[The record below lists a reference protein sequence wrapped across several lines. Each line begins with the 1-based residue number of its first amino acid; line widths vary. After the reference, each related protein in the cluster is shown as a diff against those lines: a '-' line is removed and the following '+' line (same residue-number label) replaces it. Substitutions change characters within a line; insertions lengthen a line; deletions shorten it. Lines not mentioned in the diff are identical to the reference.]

1 MRHSVTAAAFVSA
14 LALSTPLAIAA
25 PSTPIQGD
33 GKVCF
38 YAEPEY
44 RGASWCYRPSG
55 YAEVPGQLHGRA
67 RSFRAASGLIVYAI
81 DHGPDG
87 RCYARKIWVDD
98 RSADW
103 AWGSRMDGVSTD
115 KQGCE
120 IS

>member
-1 MRHSVTAAAFVSA
+1 MRHFVTAAVSVAA
-14 LALSTPLAIAA
+14 LALSTPFAVAA

-55 YAEVPGQLHGRA
+55 YAEVPDRLHGRA
-67 RSFRAASGLIVYAI
+67 RSFKATSSLIVYAI
-81 DHGPDG
+81 DHGRGG
-87 RCYARKIWVDD
+87 RCFARKIWVDD
-98 RSADW
+98 RSTDW

-115 KQGCE
+115 RQGCDT
-120 IS
+120 S